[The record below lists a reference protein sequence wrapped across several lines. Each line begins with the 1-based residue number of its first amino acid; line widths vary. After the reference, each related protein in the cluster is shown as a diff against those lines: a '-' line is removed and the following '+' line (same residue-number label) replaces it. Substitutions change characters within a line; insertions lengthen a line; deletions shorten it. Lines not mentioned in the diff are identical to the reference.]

1 LSELESRHSQLEKPK
16 REHYV
21 KLSGTPIPLSK
32 RKPNRARPSETCCCR
47 QPATRRS
54 KFPMSLDVIKEMISE
69 IAKNLKVMGK
79 GRKDIIWRTIT
90 VSAAQI
96 ISTEAN
102 AKKADNHIAPKV

>member
-1 LSELESRHSQLEKPK
+1 
-16 REHYV
+16 
-21 KLSGTPIPLSK
+21 
-32 RKPNRARPSETCCCR
+32 
-47 QPATRRS
+47 
-54 KFPMSLDVIKEMISE
+54 MSLDVIKEMISE